1 MTHKLFKIIQPTKE
15 QFLALLAKLDS
26 CIEYM
31 SKNSQFKDSAQF
43 LIKFN
48 NCLTQV
54 LGQIKTHVMRTL
66 ESSTNNLLGKIMLK
80 SLKFF
85 NIVFSKTT
93 DESEN
98 V

>member
-1 MTHKLFKIIQPTKE
+1 MFMDILFDSLKIIQPAKE

-66 ESSTNNLLGKIMLK
+66 ESSTNNLLGKSLLK
-80 SLKFF
+80 SRKIARIL
-85 NIVFSKTT
+85 
-93 DESEN
+93 
-98 V
+98 